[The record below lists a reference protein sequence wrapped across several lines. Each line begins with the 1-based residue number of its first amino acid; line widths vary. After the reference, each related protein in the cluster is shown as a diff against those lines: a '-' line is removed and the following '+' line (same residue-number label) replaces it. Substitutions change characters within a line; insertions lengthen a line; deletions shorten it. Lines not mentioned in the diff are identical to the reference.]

1 MKCDGGGDDDDKY
14 NNNNNTRL
22 LHYLLELKKNKTLSS
37 SSWSIQIYIGIEI
50 YNTDIVP
57 QVRFMA

>member
-1 MKCDGGGDDDDKY
+1 MMINIIIIIILVY
-14 NNNNNTRL
+14 YIIIRAN
-22 LHYLLELKKNKTLSS
+22 KKIKASPPS